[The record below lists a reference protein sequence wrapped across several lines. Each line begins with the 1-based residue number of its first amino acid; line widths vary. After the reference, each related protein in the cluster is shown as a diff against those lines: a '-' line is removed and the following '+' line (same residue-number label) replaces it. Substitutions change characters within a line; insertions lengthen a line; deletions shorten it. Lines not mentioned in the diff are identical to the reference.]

1 MLLLRLLKKNALW
14 LLLLPVLTACTV
26 YYFTRNQPEIY
37 RSTATVYTGLAS
49 GYSILSEGTGGRV
62 SGEVIYNE
70 FDNLS
75 TIINSQETLAQVG
88 THLLARHLQLA
99 DSQPLVLGKQ
109 GYNRLESIKKIIEP
123 YLIEGANQDN
133 TFLRL
138 DSLVHAKGTN
148 PVKDLILKGGSY
160 YSVNQIKSVQ
170 NTRKSDMLHLEYKS
184 EDAAVAQATL
194 NLLIQVFRERYSNFK
209 SSEAGEVVKYYSSR
223 TRDAEADLGQA
234 EESVKSFGV
243 KNKIIDYGQQSS
255 TAAASKAGL
264 TNDYNKEL
272 MQYQAAKAAM
282 ATLGM
287 RMSDRAS
294 TLANNEALVTKQE
307 EIVKVQ
313 TQLANARNYGQPNK
327 VVGDLESKLSRLTAD
342 MKVIAAKHYDLGNT
356 TESIAQ
362 RTLVDEWLRKVL
374 AYEESAARLNVY
386 EKQIKE
392 LDNTTRQ
399 LTPLGS
405 TLKQLN
411 RNADVAE
418 KDYLD
423 NLSELN
429 KAQAR
434 LKNAEME
441 GPLTVLDEPD
451 FPMSPMPSTQWK
463 LVAAG
468 VGTGLFLA
476 LALILLKYFLDKRIN
491 TPQRAETLTGLP
503 ISVVFP
509 WISGKSSKAIR
520 VANATLE
527 QLRSNIAVELR
538 SRPHRLSYTLIG
550 VVSSRPKQGKTWLGL
565 QLAEQYAQAG
575 HRVVYCFPQGA
586 VSPSVETPNLTF
598 VDYTISAGFIDTPDI
613 ETLLSQN
620 AEGRPIDYDIVLL
633 ELSSLMTHAIPAYL
647 VAQVDASILVVSAR
661 SSWTRE
667 DSTLLALYQRATTHS
682 LIAVLNQTD
691 LDLINIT
698 PVAEQ
703 LSIPV
708 NVIPRSRQTLLPERV
723 KSA

>member
-1 MLLLRLLKKNALW
+1 MFLPRLLKKNVPW
-14 LLLLPVLTACTV
+14 LLLLPVLTAGTV
-26 YYFTRNQPEIY
+26 YYFTRNQPKVY
-37 RSTATVYTGLAS
+37 RSTATIYTGLTS
-49 GYSILSEGTGGRV
+49 GYSILSEEAGGRV
-62 SGEVIYNE
+62 NGEVINNE
-70 FDNLS
+70 FENLS
-75 TIINSQETLAQVG
+75 TTINSQETLAQVG
-88 THLLARHLQLA
+88 TRLLARHLQLVGYH
-99 DSQPLVLGKQ
+99 PLVLDKQ
-109 GYNRLESIKKIIEP
+109 GYNRLESIKNKIGR
-123 YLIEGANQDN
+123 YLVEGEIQES
-133 TFLRL
+133 TVLRL

-148 PVKDLILKGGSY
+148 PVKELILKGGSY
-160 YSVNQIKSVQ
+160 YSVDQIKSVQ
-170 NTRKSDMLHLEYKS
+170 TTRKSDMLHMEYKC

-194 NLLIQVFRERYSNFK
+194 DLLIEVFRARYADFK
-209 SSEAGEVVKYYSSR
+209 SSEAGEVVKYYTSR
-223 TRDAEADLGQA
+223 TREAKADLGQREA
-234 EESVKSFGV
+234 NARNFGV
-243 KNKIIDYGQQSS
+243 KNKIIDYGQQSH
-255 TAAASKAGL
+255 TAASSKATL
-264 TNDYNKEL
+264 TDDYNKEL

-282 ATLGM
+282 ATLGT
-287 RMSDRAS
+287 RISDRAS
-294 TLANNEALVTKQE
+294 TVANNEALVTRQE

-313 TQLANARNYGQPNK
+313 TQLANARTYGQPKK
-327 VVGDLESKLSRLTAD
+327 VVAELESKLNRLTAD

-362 RTLVDEWLRKVL
+362 RTLVDEWLKRVL
-374 AYEESAARLNVY
+374 AYEESAARLDVY

-405 TLKQLN
+405 TLKRLN
-411 RNADVAE
+411 RNVDVAE

-429 KAQAR
+429 KAEAR

-468 VGTGLFLA
+468 LGTGLFLA
-476 LALILLKYFLDKRIN
+476 LALVVLLYLLDKRIN
-491 TPQRAETLTGLP
+491 TPQRAETLIGLP
-503 ISVVFP
+503 ISAVFP
-509 WISGKSSKAIR
+509 WVSGRSSRAIR

-527 QLRSNIAVELR
+527 QLRSNIAVELQN
-538 SRPHRLSYTLIG
+538 RPHRLSYTLIG

-575 HRVVYCFPQGA
+575 HQVVYCFPQGA
-586 VSPSVETPNLTF
+586 VSPSVEIPNVTF

-620 AEGRPIDYDIVLL
+620 AEGKSIAYDIVLL

-647 VAQVDASILVVSAR
+647 VAQVDTSILVVSAK
-661 SSWTRE
+661 SSWARE

-691 LDLINIT
+691 LDLINIS
-698 PVAEQ
+698 PVAERF
-703 LSIPV
+703 IPPG
-708 NVIPRSRQTLLPERV
+708 NMIPRSKQTLLPERV
-723 KSA
+723 KSV